1 MTVATSAAT
10 TWRSANAEW
19 LTLALEGLR
28 LRLNRRALWLER
40 PLPTGARG
48 VDWLM
53 SADRADSE
61 RRFHQTDAGSRAIT
75 AMIATIE
82 RQLAE
87 RERSMRET
95 SRPPALRGLAEVVGL
110 LPFEERL
117 LMLAAAPSLDGAF
130 ARAYAELNDDA
141 RSPYATLHLGLALF
155 VDGLSDRLLAAD
167 ALVPSRTLR
176 DLRLIEVADD
186 ETEPLLTRRLGVDE
200 RISDYLR
207 GIGRADTHVVP
218 LLDEVA
224 PSITCDATAEVA
236 GRIVEIIAGDDHRWQ
251 TINLVG
257 SVETGARDAAERA
270 CASLGLRLVAL
281 DIVRLATYAT
291 PERADLLALL
301 GREALLG
308 GFAMVIDTGEGSRDP
323 ALARIVDDVIERV
336 AATVFVVSRDRWP
349 GDGEAHRA
357 THVIEVRR
365 PTRSEQRGLWQTA
378 LGPYP
383 HSVNG
388 EVDAIVQQF
397 DFGPP
402 AIVAAVA
409 RASRRSGGNIGARDL
424 WRSCREESGVAL
436 DDLAQRITPCYG
448 WDDIVVGDGVRTQL
462 REIAS
467 QVEMR
472 AHVYDVWGFG
482 PQLGRGRGITALF
495 SGPSG
500 TGKTMA
506 AEILAAHLELD
517 LYRIDLAGVVSKY
530 IGETEKN
537 LRRVFDSAERSG
549 VILFFDEAD
558 ALFGTRTEVRDSH
571 DRYANVEINYL
582 LQRMEDYAGLAIL
595 ATNRR
600 VGLDPA
606 FLRRLRFVVN
616 FPLPSADERRAIW
629 ERVFPAQAEIE
640 SIEYGLLSQ
649 LELTGGNIRSIAVNA
664 AFLAAAEHTALGMP
678 QLVRAAAREYG
689 KLSKP
694 ISAAEF
700 GRYYAA
706 ARP

>member
-1 MTVATSAAT
+1 MSGSMSAT
-10 TWRSANAEW
+10 TWRAANAEW

-28 LRLNRRALWLER
+28 LRLHRSALWLER

-48 VDWLM
+48 VAWLITE
-53 SADRADSE
+53 RTDSE
-61 RRFHQTDAGSRAIT
+61 RRFHETDEGSRAMT
-75 AMIATIE
+75 AAIATIE
-82 RQLAE
+82 RQLVE
-87 RERSMRET
+87 RELLMRES
-95 SRPPALRGLAEVVGL
+95 SRPPALRGLAEVVTL
-110 LPFEERL
+110 SPFEEQL
-117 LMLAAAPSLDGAF
+117 LLLAAAPSLDGAF

-141 RSPYATLHLGLALF
+141 RRPYATLHLALAHF
-155 VDGLSDRLLAAD
+155 VDGVSDRLRAAD
-167 ALVPSRTLR
+167 TLMPSRTLR
-176 DLRLIEVADD
+176 ELRLIDVADD
-186 ETEPLLTRRLGVDE
+186 DSEPVLTRRLGVDE
-200 RISDYLR
+200 RVSDYLR
-207 GIGRADTHVVP
+207 GFGRADTRVLPLLEEVVP
-218 LLDEVA
+218 
-224 PSITCDATAEVA
+224 SIACDATGQVA
-236 GRIVEIIAGDDHRWQ
+236 DQIAQIIASEKERWP
-251 TINLVG
+251 TVNLVG
-257 SVETGARDAAERA
+257 TVETGARDAAERA

-281 DIVRLATYAT
+281 DIARLAMSPVA
-291 PERADLLALL
+291 ERTELLALL

-308 GFAMVIDTGEGSRDP
+308 GFAMIVDTERSRDS
-323 ALARIVDDVIERV
+323 ALANLVDEVIERV

-357 THVIEVRR
+357 THVVEVRK
-365 PTRSEQRGLWQTA
+365 PTRPEQRGLWRAA
-378 LGPYP
+378 LVPYQ

-388 EVDAIVQQF
+388 EIDAIVQQF
-397 DFGPP
+397 DFGPTSI
-402 AIVAAVA
+402 AAAVA
-409 RASRRSGGNIGARDL
+409 RASRRSGGSIDATDL

-436 DDLAQRITPCYG
+436 DDLARRITPCYG
-448 WDDIVVGDGVRTQL
+448 WDDIVVADDVRTQL
-462 REIAS
+462 REVAS
-467 QVEMR
+467 QVQMR

-482 PQLGRGRGITALF
+482 AQLGRGRGITALF

-600 VGLDPA
+600 VALDPA
-606 FLRRLRFVVN
+606 FLRRLRFVIN
-616 FPLPSADERRAIW
+616 FPLPSADERRSIW
-629 ERVFPAQAEIE
+629 ERVFPPQAEVDG
-640 SIEYGLLSQ
+640 IEYGLLSR

-678 QLVRAAAREYG
+678 QLARAAAREYA

-694 ISAAEF
+694 ISPTEF
-700 GRYYAA
+700 GQYYAA

>member
-1 MTVATSAAT
+1 MSGPISAT
-10 TWRSANAEW
+10 TWRAANAEW
-19 LTLALEGLR
+19 LALALEGLR
-28 LRLNRRALWLER
+28 LRLHRRALWLER
-40 PLPTGARG
+40 PLPTGARA
-48 VDWLM
+48 VDWLI
-53 SADRADSE
+53 AAERTDSE
-61 RRFHQTDAGSRAIT
+61 RRFHETDEGSRAIA
-75 AMIATIE
+75 AMIATID

-87 RERSMRET
+87 RERLMRES
-95 SRPPALRGLAEVVGL
+95 SRPPALRGLAEVVAL
-110 LPFEERL
+110 SPFEEQL
-117 LMLAAAPSLDGAF
+117 ILLAAAPSLDGAF

-141 RSPYATLHLGLALF
+141 RRPYATLHLALAHF
-155 VDGLSDRLLAAD
+155 VDGVSDRLLAAD
-167 ALVPSRTLR
+167 TLMPTRTLR
-176 DLRLIEVADD
+176 ELRLIDVADD
-186 ETEPLLTRRLGVDE
+186 DPEPLLTRRLGVDE
-200 RISDYLR
+200 RVSDYLR
-207 GIGRADTHVVP
+207 GIGRADTRVLPLLEEVVP
-218 LLDEVA
+218 
-224 PSITCDATAEVA
+224 SIASDATGQVA
-236 GRIVEIIAGDDHRWQ
+236 DRIAEIIASEKQRWQ
-251 TINLVG
+251 TVNLVG
-257 SVETGARDAAERA
+257 TVETGARDAAERA

-281 DIVRLATYAT
+281 DIVRLATSSM
-291 PERADLLALL
+291 PERAGLLALL

-308 GFAMVIDTGEGSRDP
+308 GFAMIIDTGEGARDP
-323 ALARIVDDVIERV
+323 ALARLVDDVIEHV
-336 AATVFVVSRDRWP
+336 AATVFVVSRERWP

-378 LGPYP
+378 LVPYQR
-383 HSVNG
+383 SVNG

-402 AIVAAVA
+402 AIAAAVA
-409 RASRRSGGNIGARDL
+409 RASRRSGGNIGAKDL

-436 DDLAQRITPCYG
+436 DDLAHRITPCYG
-448 WDDIVVGDGVRTQL
+448 WDDIVVADDVRTQL

-467 QVEMR
+467 QVQMR

-482 PQLGRGRGITALF
+482 AQLGRGRGITALF

-506 AEILAAHLELD
+506 AEILAAHLDLD

-571 DRYANVEINYL
+571 DRYANVEVNYL

-600 VGLDPA
+600 VALDPA
-606 FLRRLRFVVN
+606 FLRRLRFVIN
-616 FPLPSADERRAIW
+616 FPLPSADERRCIW
-629 ERVFPAQAEIE
+629 ERVFPPQAEVD
-640 SIEYGLLSQ
+640 SIEYGFLSR

-678 QLVRAAAREYG
+678 QLARAAAREYA

-694 ISAAEF
+694 ISPTEF
-700 GRYYAA
+700 GQYYAA